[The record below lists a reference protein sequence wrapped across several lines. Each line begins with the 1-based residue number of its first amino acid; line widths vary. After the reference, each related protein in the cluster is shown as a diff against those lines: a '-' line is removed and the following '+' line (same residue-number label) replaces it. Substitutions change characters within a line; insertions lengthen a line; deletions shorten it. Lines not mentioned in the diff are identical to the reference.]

1 MVTDNNNGNGHE
13 DHEQPVF
20 GNMFAAYVFKPCF
33 SLFSN
38 FGFENSFQVYVQTC
52 LPKLL
57 SQLGHDPFLVPLSAW
72 DDFEN

>member
-1 MVTDNNNGNGHE
+1 
-13 DHEQPVF
+13 
-20 GNMFAAYVFKPCF
+20 
-33 SLFSN
+33 
-38 FGFENSFQVYVQTC
+38 